1 MAYVLTQPRAL
12 AAAAANVA
20 GVGSALNEANV
31 TAAGPTTGVLAAA
44 ADEVSAATATLFSSY
59 ARGYQALTK
68 QAAAFHDEFARVL
81 AAAGNFRRDLR
92 DRSLALV
99 PAPNRHDDVGAG
111 GRQSFRGPN
120 PRPLLAPVTTANLP
134 DTSGTS
140 SVRSGFTM
148 SREARKRRRPA
159 CRA

>member
-81 AAAGNFRRDLR
+81 AAAGNFGRDLR
-92 DRSLALV
+92 DRSLALG

-111 GRQSFRGPN
+111 GRQSFRRTKSQAAVGSGHDGESAGHI
-120 PRPLLAPVTTANLP
+120 RHFQRQVGLHHVT
-134 DTSGTS
+134 GS
-140 SVRSGFTM
+140 S
-148 SREARKRRRPA
+148 
-159 CRA
+159 